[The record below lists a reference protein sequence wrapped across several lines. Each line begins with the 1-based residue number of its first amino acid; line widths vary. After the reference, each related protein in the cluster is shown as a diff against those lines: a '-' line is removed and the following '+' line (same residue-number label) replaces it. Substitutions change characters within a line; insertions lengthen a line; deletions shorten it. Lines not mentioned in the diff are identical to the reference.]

1 MNLRKTAK
9 FSGITELTEMFEFG
23 GILES
28 AEMFEFG
35 GIVQI
40 WRKFRNLW
48 KKNPFY
54 RILELAE
61 IWNWR
66 KTAASSGILDLAEMF
81 EFGGILNYFLFL
93 LGCFQSWRLARV
105 GQSSGRSVE
114 TIGRVDAS
122 RSKGGKYEK
131 GSH

>member
-66 KTAASSGILDLAEMF
+66 KTAASSGILDLAEIF
-81 EFGGILNYFLFL
+81 VFGRILEPAELFKFGGNFVICGNKSILQKFRIGGNLEL
-93 LGCFQSWRLARV
+93 AENGC
-105 GQSSGRSVE
+105 
-114 TIGRVDAS
+114 I
-122 RSKGGKYEK
+122 
-131 GSH
+131 

>member
-1 MNLRKTAK
+1 
-9 FSGITELTEMFEFG
+9 MFKFG
-23 GILES
+23 GNFVIFVET
-28 AEMFEFG
+28 
-35 GIVQI
+35 I
-40 WRKFRNLW
+40 
-48 KKNPFY
+48 PFY

-122 RSKGGKYEK
+122 RSKGRQIWK
-131 GSH
+131 GQSLNAAIVGDSFLTF